1 MFQPY
6 ELNGKDQLAT
16 IHKDKSQT
24 LRIWH
29 LTEGLEFRLLTMIS
43 LNTRLRSLTCVHF
56 VQYQDIFLVTY
67 ENGLAEYIKIEM
79 IDIDNEQIT
88 RYDLW

>member
-1 MFQPY
+1 MFEPY
-6 ELNGKDQLAT
+6 QFHGRDQLAT
-16 IHKDKSQT
+16 LHKDKSQT
-24 LRIWH
+24 LRIWS
-29 LTEGLEFRLLTMIS
+29 LSDGLDFRLMTMIS

-56 VQYQDIFLVTY
+56 VQYQDIFLITY

-79 IDIDNEQIT
+79 QTLDSEQIT